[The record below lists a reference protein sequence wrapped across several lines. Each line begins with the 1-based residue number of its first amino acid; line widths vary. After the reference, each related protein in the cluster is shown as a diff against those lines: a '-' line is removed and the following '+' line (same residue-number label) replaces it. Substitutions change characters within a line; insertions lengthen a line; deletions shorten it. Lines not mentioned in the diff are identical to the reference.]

1 MKIKTG
7 IGQDSHRFEETQTDK
22 KCVIG
27 GIVFYNV
34 PALAGNSDADV
45 ILHAICNAISGVT
58 GVNILGKVTDK
69 MCQNGITDS
78 KEYVKKA
85 LEYLGDFQIS
95 NLSISL
101 ECKHPK
107 ISPRIDEMK
116 IGIAELLKIDIT
128 VFKK

>member
-69 MCQNGITDS
+69 MCQQRICKKSTGIS
-78 KEYVKKA
+78 WR
-85 LEYLGDFQIS
+85 FS
-95 NLSISL
+95 NL
-101 ECKHPK
+101 EFVYF
-107 ISPRIDEMK
+107 
-116 IGIAELLKIDIT
+116 T
-128 VFKK
+128 